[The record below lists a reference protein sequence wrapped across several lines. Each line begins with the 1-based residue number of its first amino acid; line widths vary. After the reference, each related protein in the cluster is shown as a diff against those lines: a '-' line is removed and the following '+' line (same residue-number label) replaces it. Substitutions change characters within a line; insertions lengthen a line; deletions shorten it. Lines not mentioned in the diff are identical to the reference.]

1 MAGFWIDRC
10 LYIYIYVFKW
20 GIPNNGK
27 QFGIQTFFF
36 DDDLEK
42 PGKSPFVRWF
52 KGKIVIL
59 AKLHIAP
66 VNNQE
71 YQQ

>member
-1 MAGFWIDRC
+1 MFINMVLNGGSPI
-10 LYIYIYVFKW
+10 
-20 GIPNNGK
+20 NGK
-27 QFGIQTFFF
+27 QFGIQTYFF

-52 KGKIVIL
+52 KGKIVSL